1 MIGTEI
7 FIEVSLTRNKPT
19 KLTWQIKLANFA
31 RFILRL
37 DGVNMSASLFELT
50 VDELS
55 FEQQAICK
63 ICIMDGRA
71 IADELKVGSKF
82 EIPIGDDILATG
94 EVLRIIPNS
103 EFE

>member
-7 FIEVSLTRNKPT
+7 FMKVSLTRNKPT
-19 KLTWQIKLANFA
+19 KLTWQIKLVDFS

-37 DGVNMSASLFELT
+37 NNVDMSASLFELT
-50 VDELS
+50 VNELD

-63 ICIMDGRA
+63 ICIMDGTT
-71 IADELKVGSKF
+71 IADELKVGNRF

-94 EVLRIIPNS
+94 EVLEVIPRS
-103 EFE
+103 EYE